1 MSKTYK
7 YLALNGNGIVF
18 ANIAKP
24 ANKLSFTG
32 GSANIPGQV
41 GTRRVQT
48 IQNTIAN
55 TSTVSVLPEGCT
67 DSCSALSATL
77 SARVSLSGP
86 AQNVTELKTLWEE
99 TKQAV
104 DMAIA
109 EHNVLLGFKPSAN
122 TSFVLGV

>member
-7 YLALNGNGIVF
+7 YLSLSGNGIVF
-18 ANIAKP
+18 ANVAKP
-24 ANKLSFTG
+24 SDKLSFTG

-55 TSTVSVLPEGCT
+55 TSTVNVLPEGCT
-67 DSCSALSATL
+67 DACSALSATL

-86 AQNVTELKTLWEE
+86 AQNLNELKVLWEE

-104 DMAIA
+104 DSAIA
-109 EHNVLLGFKPSAN
+109 DHNVLIGFKPSAN
-122 TSFVLGV
+122 ATFVLGA